1 MGGVILFG
9 IFVVVVAL
17 LLAPALRAR
26 AQARRESRS
35 QAAHD
40 EVVRRLDDQ
49 SRRLPDKDDGS
60 TSD

>member
-17 LLAPALRAR
+17 LVAPAMRAR
-26 AQARRESRS
+26 AKARRESRS
-35 QAAHD
+35 QAAHE

-49 SRRLPDKDDGS
+49 SRRLPGKDDDS
-60 TSD
+60 PSD